1 MANVI
6 GTAVLELT
14 TDDSK
19 LQAGLRGAEQETRGW
34 LGTLQTA
41 VGTALGFAGA
51 IVGLNAISSAFG
63 FAQESVFGLNNRLQQ
78 ATIAFTTML
87 GSGEKAKAFL
97 DDLARFAAKT
107 PFEFPDLVTAT
118 QRMMAYGFQ
127 AEQVIPLLT
136 AVGNASAALGLGAE
150 GIDRVTTAL
159 GQMRAKGKV
168 AGEEMRQL
176 AEAGIPAWDML
187 AKKLGVDVATAMKM
201 VEDRAVD
208 ANVMIEAFMEGV
220 GERFPNMMEKQSR
233 TFAGAMSTIK
243 DSLQMGIAT
252 AFRPFFDL
260 VTAGMVK
267 LADILSSDAFQ
278 QFAQRVAGAIQGLI
292 DRAREFLP
300 SIQQLF
306 SAFSEPGAASGVL
319 AILNPLGALARE
331 VLPALIPL
339 FQTLAQVLAQLAT
352 TVGPPVA
359 QLIAQ
364 IGAVLR
370 DAIAQVLP
378 YVVQLFQQLAP
389 VFGQILA
396 ALVPL
401 ISQGLQV
408 LISAILPPL
417 IDLLSQVL
425 SWLANNET
433 AVKVLAGALVA
444 LIAVMNP
451 IPAAITGIIAVVG
464 LLSQHWD
471 DIEAK
476 TLEVWGSIRDFL
488 TQNWQEILSIAS
500 LFLLGPGG
508 LVVLFTTNAFGIRD
522 KVTGAMEQLKAQ
534 LEGIWNAAKEA
545 LEGIWNAL
553 KGAGEAIFGALRDA
567 LSGIA
572 DSARGLVVSAFEAM
586 KDGVVG
592 AVSALRDLA
601 AGIMGNARDLVAG
614 AADTA
619 RDLVVGAFNAMGHG
633 VGMALWDLLVTVR
646 GIPGQILAALGDL
659 GGLLWDA
666 GRALIEGLIGGI
678 RSKIPDLK
686 DALGGLKGLLPDWK
700 GPLAD
705 DRRLLVP
712 HGRAIMEGLMAGI
725 ESSLPDLRSLLGDVT
740 SLVVGAPPQVPAQG
754 ALPTPYAPVS
764 VNITVQER
772 DVAAE
777 VERVLRRALFQAGW
791 R

>member
-1 MANVI
+1 MANTI

-19 LQAGLRGAEQETRGW
+19 LRAGLRGAEQETRGW

-51 IVGLNAISSAFG
+51 IVGLNAISSVFD

-78 ATIAFTTML
+78 ASIAFTTML
-87 GSGEKAKAFL
+87 GSGERAQAFL
-97 DDLARFAAKT
+97 NDLARFAART

-136 AVGNASAALGLGAE
+136 AVGNATAALGLGAE

-168 AGEEMRQL
+168 SGEEMRQL

-252 AFRPFFDL
+252 AFRPFFEL

-278 QFAQRVAGAIQGLI
+278 QFAQRVAGVIQGLI

-300 SIQQLF
+300 TVQQLF
-306 SAFSEPGAASGVL
+306 AAFAEPGAASGVL

-331 VLPALIPL
+331 VLPALMPL
-339 FQTLAQVLAQLAT
+339 FQALAQAIAQIVTA
-352 TVGPPVA
+352 VGPPFA
-359 QLIAQ
+359 QLIGEV
-364 IGAVLR
+364 GAILR
-370 DAIAQVLP
+370 DAIAKVLP
-378 YVVQLFQQLAP
+378 NIVALLRQLAP
-389 VFGQILA
+389 AFAAVAA
-396 ALVPL
+396 ALFPL

-408 LISAILPPL
+408 LVSILLPPL
-417 IDLLSQVL
+417 IDLLSGL
-425 SWLANNET
+425 LGWLANNET
-433 AVKVLAGALVA
+433 AVKLLAAALVA
-444 LIAVMNP
+444 LVVVINP
-451 IPAAITGIIAVVG
+451 IPAAIMGIIAVVG

-471 DIEAK
+471 EIKAK
-476 TLEVWGSIRDFL
+476 TMDVWNRIKDFL
-488 TQNWQEILSIAS
+488 TQNWQEIVSIAA
-500 LFLLGPGG
+500 LVLLGPAG
-508 LVVLFTTNAFGIRD
+508 LVALFTTNAFGIRD
-522 KVTGAMEQLKAQ
+522 KVVQAFQELKDQ
-534 LEGIWNAAKEA
+534 

-553 KGAGEAIFGALRDA
+553 KAAGEAIFGALRDA
-567 LSGIA
+567 L
-572 DSARGLVVSAFEAM
+572 
-586 KDGVVG
+586 
-592 AVSALRDLA
+592 
-601 AGIMGNARDLVAG
+601 AG
-614 AADTA
+614 AADSA
-619 RDLVVGAFNAMGHG
+619 RDLVVGAFDRMRDG
-633 VGMALWDLLVTVR
+633 VSGALGGLLSIVS
-646 GIPGQILAALGDL
+646 GIPGQILSALGDL

-666 GRALIEGLIGGI
+666 GRKLIQGLIDGI
-678 RSKIPDLK
+678 RSM
-686 DALGGLKGLLPDWK
+686 LGPLDDIVGGIAGRIKSLK
-700 GPLAD
+700 GPLPE

-712 HGRAIMEGLMAGI
+712 EGMAIMEGLAEGI
-725 ESSLPDLRSLLGDVT
+725 ERGLARVHSSIGEVVSTITDVRLPSALR
-740 SLVVGAPPQVPAQG
+740 PVP
-754 ALPTPYAPVS
+754 TAPVPGAAVYLQVD
-764 VNITVQER
+764 VN
-772 DVAAE
+772 AADYE
-777 VERVLRRALFQAGW
+777 TWKRGVLAAVERLLDEKAARAGLAGSSPILAIGTG
-791 R
+791 RL